1 MTTNVNIGYKGV
13 SKSVCCLVRFPTDVV
28 WVAEPDKL
36 LPHYGVKSSWQTEKT
51 KPWQADCVFRPN
63 KKYPK
68 YKRGQNRG

>member
-1 MTTNVNIGYKGV
+1 MIHIGNIGNMTTNVNIGYKGV
-13 SKSVCCLVRFPTDVV
+13 SKSGCCLVRFP
-28 WVAEPDKL
+28 
-36 LPHYGVKSSWQTEKT
+36 YGVKSSWQTQKT